1 MECRTG
7 DTFSGLFPAS
17 VTGAVVDSVTGS
29 GPVPR
34 ERVTLCGESVKAG
47 IPLKETV
54 DQTEGPREQT
64 VGEKDGHIDADL
76 VTRAQAGEVDAFR
89 ELVERYQQRV
99 FVLAL
104 SVMGNH
110 EDARDVI
117 QEAFLKAYKKLSTF
131 RGQSSFY
138 TWLYRIVFNLAIDEK
153 RKRYRTMELSV
164 GETSSLDASA
174 YGNKEKSAG
183 SSLIS
188 TTSNPEHE
196 FHRAELR
203 QHLQQGIQSLS
214 PDHRAVILLR
224 EVDGLSYDE
233 ISKVVGC
240 NKGTVMSRLH
250 HARKRLQKYLRNAFS
265 EHRDGNRL
273 RAQQGLAKQG
283 PSERIPE
290 SGV

>member
-1 MECRTG
+1 MDCRTG
-7 DTFSGLFPAS
+7 DTCLFPAAGQVVPS
-17 VTGAVVDSVTGS
+17 VSGS
-29 GPVPR
+29 MSSPGRR
-34 ERVTLCGESVKAG
+34 ESISLCGESVKAG
-47 IPLKETV
+47 IPLQEAV
-54 DQTEGPREQT
+54 DQNQGDPVPGVVPGQAA
-64 VGEKDGHIDADL
+64 VGEGEQNLDADL
-76 VTRAQAGEVDAFR
+76 VARAQAGEVDAFR
-89 ELVERYQQRV
+89 QLVERYQQRV
-99 FVLAL
+99 FILAL

-117 QEAFLKAYKKLSTF
+117 QEAFLKAYKKLSSF

-153 RKRYRTMELSV
+153 RKRYRTLEMSV

-174 YGNKEKSAG
+174 YGNEDKSVG
-183 SSLIS
+183 TSLIS
-188 TTSNPEHE
+188 PSSNPEHE

-250 HARKRLQKYLRNAFS
+250 HARKRLQKYLRTAFS
-265 EHRDGNRL
+265 EHREGR
-273 RAQQGLAKQG
+273 RAHQGLAKH
-283 PSERIPE
+283 ERSSE